1 MKGFNTKIKV
11 AFAYSLL
18 YAAFINTSAA
28 QEDNDPYIP
37 PSAYSYNYG
46 EMNNV
51 QTNVTT
57 LTSDLM
63 GDSIDPNTGTVSFT
77 HTDVSIPGN
86 FNIPVMIQRT
96 MSDPDSWYKES
107 LELGNWSLAI
117 PHVRGTY
124 ITPSA
129 DNFVHQTGPHSPWK
143 LGKAC
148 STTVRPSFFTFIE
161 SLSGTWRRYETS
173 SADYSGIRTISI
185 PGKGSAQIT
194 MRNGELL
201 NNKNWKVDCLNEGSY
216 SEGFLVTTTD
226 GTKYSFTHK
235 REIKSRKDHY
245 LARFEWS
252 CESGGQTYCQFPSE
266 APGDPSINPLG
277 PLPKNP
283 KARMDNIHAF
293 LQVTEIEDRYGNKV
307 NYIYDSNGELD
318 KIVASDGRLIDL
330 TFTGARLTTVTANGR
345 TWGYEYDLG
354 GAQSPDMLVKVT
366 QPDNR
371 TWEYEYNSSTGIDF
385 WSLNGQHSQT
395 DPLSPYYCQ
404 GFGFGNL
411 VTITHPSKVRGE
423 FKLKERCMGKA
434 EVPKVENFNPY
445 GQGALF
451 QSYLLPIHVQIFSIH
466 SKKLTFVDGEEY
478 EWNYEYARNGGY
490 FIGDNVNTQGRNM
503 LVPFGLINPVY
514 IPLHPSDKP
523 EHMNATFLKH
533 PDGSVDVKYFDRR
546 YGFTDGQLR
555 YSATFDSEGNALMS
569 KRLEYHNVVHC
580 QANTA
585 FRKYGYSGQMTPSLI
600 NFPEFVKTT
609 PCAGWVSFEQGHGA
623 IENQKVAKTT
633 TTYYDGANNS
643 TYTEEVDDYNTY
655 DVPRSFK
662 QSSDNAT
669 RFIKKTFRHD
679 TGRWLLNLPAKV
691 YVSDSE
697 FNDENN
703 GTLLSEMLYYSP
715 NHHSYPSMPFQEKWL
730 GQLRKTFKTYH
741 IGSGSTG
748 KKGKVKKVEMDVDD
762 SIKRWVS
769 FDDYKRGQTTLV
781 TVPARYDNGTMSL
794 SKVVDDN
801 GWVTRTT
808 DFNGTH
814 TYYGYDDAGDIS
826 YVDYTNDASAGV
838 NWSDLRFTW
847 DNAYEPKRTVEHCEL
862 NAARTSCSSTKLRVT
877 EFYDGFYRLKKSQ
890 SADLVGGNTRYQR
903 FEYNH
908 RNQTTFTSQVSTS
921 QNEMKGTTVE
931 FDALGRLISSSSSGL
946 GTVYEEYL
954 GNNTKRVTDGRGN
967 QTTTSYLAYGAPS
980 YQNAL
985 VIDSPENVTTSLSYD
1000 IFGNVRTITQAGLGK
1015 NGQSVSQTEYR
1026 SYDANNNLC
1035 LTVRSDVGATAFKH
1049 NAMGEMEW
1057 QAQGVSYNT
1066 STRACIAKPT
1076 SLAVDMTYDNLG
1088 TLWKVEYPDAT
1099 PDVVHVRDK
1108 NGNVIALTAGNVLQN
1123 YEYNNQNLLTKE
1135 TVRIPGKSAYV
1146 FKHDYSAQKFPAKL
1160 TYPDGMA
1167 VSFSPNGFG
1176 QSTTAEI
1183 PPVSG
1188 SLPYKFAHNVK
1199 YYPNG
1204 QMQSFTYGNGIE
1216 HTQLQ
1221 FNDAKLP
1228 SAVIHKKGS
1237 TDIVRLNY
1245 TYDDNANVKSITD
1258 GVNSAYSLTNMQY
1271 DGLDRLTST
1280 TGGTGI
1286 GSSVMKYDSF
1296 GNITYYKSKDR
1307 INHYNYSYTNNR
1319 LTAVAS
1325 SGAKQKDYTS
1335 FTYDARGN
1343 ITNNSHQSMEYN
1355 LANQMTSAKG
1365 TNTYLYDGFNR
1376 RVKQTDAKGTS
1387 YSVYSQ
1393 SGTLLMRDT
1402 NSGKINYIY
1411 LAGKLISKV
1420 GISESPDS
1428 SNQHYAPFGSVIEG
1442 EKDGVGYTGHK
1453 FDTDIGLSYMQ
1464 ARYYD
1469 PVIGRFY
1476 SNDPVGFRA
1485 VHSFNRYAY
1494 VNNNPYSYNDPT
1506 GMTME
1511 CVTDDDGN
1519 ETCTT
1524 TAKSPTKSFGQ
1535 GIKSYFQGVSNYVR
1549 HESRMLGYE
1558 GAGQSA
1564 QANFVEKE
1572 LLGLALQLGKQA
1584 TLDDLGLVM
1593 DQVDG
1598 FAVAGRFA
1606 SSAFV
1611 KDKVG
1616 GSIGVS
1622 FSVLAAAGD
1631 AYKAIEDIAVEFNLN
1646 VGTVDIN
1653 TPILQQVPDPL
1664 VRERIKTKLTEVGAR
1679 MFDGAH

>member
-1 MKGFNTKIKV
+1 MKGFKTQIKV
-11 AFAYSLL
+11 AFSLSIL
-18 YAAFINTSAA
+18 FVLPSENIQARQSS
-28 QEDNDPYIP
+28 DPYIP
-37 PSAYSYNYG
+37 PNAYTYNYG

-51 QTNVTT
+51 QTDVAT
-57 LTSDLM
+57 LTTELM
-63 GDSIDPNTGTVSFT
+63 GDSIDPNTGVVGFT
-77 HTDVSIPGN
+77 HTDVNIPGN
-86 FNIPVMIQRT
+86 FSIPVMIQRT
-96 MSDPDSWYKES
+96 MSDPDNWYKES

-124 ITPSA
+124 IRPTANNPVA
-129 DNFVHQTGPHSPWK
+129 QLGYDSPWMR
-143 LGKAC
+143 GQAC
-148 STTVRPSFFTFIE
+148 SKTDRPSFFSNTVE
-161 SLSGTWRRYETS
+161 LSNTDLRYETNQT
-173 SADYSGIRTISI
+173 DYSGIRTISI
-185 PGKGSAQIT
+185 PGKGSTQIT
-194 MRNGELL
+194 IKNGVLT
-201 NNKNWKVDCLNEGSY
+201 NSKNWKVDCLNVGSNN
-216 SEGFLVTTTD
+216 EGFLVTTPD
-226 GTKYSFTHK
+226 GTRYKFLHK
-235 REIKSRKDHY
+235 REMVSRKAHY
-245 LARFEWS
+245 LAR
-252 CESGGQTYCQFPSE
+252 
-266 APGDPSINPLG
+266 APVLCIGNPWCRLPPAPNDPSINPFG
-277 PLPKNP
+277 ELPSNP
-283 KARMDNIHAF
+283 KAKMDSIHAF

-307 NYIYDSNGELD
+307 NYIYGSDGELD
-318 KIVASDGRLIDL
+318 KIAATDGRLIDVSFSNGL
-330 TFTGARLTTVTANGR
+330 LSTVNANGR
-345 TWGYEYDLG
+345 LWTYHYERASTSAPY
-354 GAQSPDMLVKVT
+354 MLVKVV

-371 TWEYEYNSSTGIDF
+371 EWAFDYTHTVGQDL
-385 WSLNGQHSQT
+385 WSLEGRHSQT
-395 DPLSPYYCQ
+395 NPLVPYYCS
-404 GFGFGNL
+404 GFGYGKL
-411 VTITHPSKVRGE
+411 LTITHPSKVRGE
-423 FKLKERCMGKA
+423 FILQERCMGKA
-434 EVPKVENFNPY
+434 EVPKVENYNAY
-445 GQGALF
+445 GQGYLF
-451 QSYLLPIHVQIFSIH
+451 QSYLLPIHVQIFSLH
-466 SKKLTFVDGEEY
+466 SKTLTFADGEEY
-478 EWNYEYARNGGY
+478 AWSYDYSRNAGY
-490 FIGDNVNTQGRNM
+490 FLGDKSDENGRNN
-503 LVPFGLINPVY
+503 LNHIGASSSHI
-514 IPLHPSDKP
+514 IPLSELKQEADGHEHMP
-523 EHMNATFLKH
+523 EHMNATFVTH

-546 YGFTDGQLR
+546 YGFTDGQES
-555 YSATFDSEGNALMS
+555 YAASFDVNGRLMMS
-569 KRLEYHNVVHC
+569 KRIDYHNLNQCSIAPGFH
-580 QANTA
+580 
-585 FRKYGYSGQMTPSLI
+585 KYGFSLQATPAVPNAWVLSS
-600 NFPEFVKTT
+600 
-609 PCAGWVSFEQGHGA
+609 PCVGWRSFEQGHNA
-623 IENQKVAKTT
+623 IENQKIAKMTT
-633 TTYYDGANNS
+633 IYYDGTNNS
-643 TYTEEVDDYNTY
+643 TYIQEVDDYNTY

-669 RFIKKTFRHD
+669 RYIKKTFRHD
-679 TGRWLLNLPAKV
+679 TGRWLLNQPAKV
-691 YVSDSE
+691 FVS
-697 FNDENN
+697 NN
-703 GTLLSEMLYYSP
+703 AINTLFDDNLLSETTYYSAS
-715 NHHSYPSMPFQEKWL
+715 HASFPSMPYQEFWL
-730 GQLRKTFKTYH
+730 GQLKKTFRSYH
-741 IGSGSTG
+741 VGSNATEKYG
-748 KKGKVKKVEMDVDD
+748 KLRKVEMNVPLT
-762 SIKRWVS
+762 SNSSLNRWVR

-1428 SNQHYAPFGSVIEG
+1428 SSQHYAPFGSVIEG
-1442 EKDGVGYTGHK
+1442 EKDAVGYTGHK

-1476 SNDPVGFRA
+1476 SNDPVDFIGHLKRG
-1485 VHSFNRYAY
+1485 
-1494 VNNNPYSYNDPT
+1494 NNPAH
-1506 GMTME
+1506 G
-1511 CVTDDDGN
+1511 
-1519 ETCTT
+1519 
-1524 TAKSPTKSFGQ
+1524 FGRYLKWSSHF
-1535 GIKSYFQGVSNYVR
+1535 GHGFIVFPIPVFR
-1549 HESRMLGYE
+1549 FIR
-1558 GAGQSA
+1558 GQS
-1564 QANFVEKE
+1564 
-1572 LLGLALQLGKQA
+1572 
-1584 TLDDLGLVM
+1584 
-1593 DQVDG
+1593 
-1598 FAVAGRFA
+1598 
-1606 SSAFV
+1606 
-1611 KDKVG
+1611 
-1616 GSIGVS
+1616 
-1622 FSVLAAAGD
+1622 
-1631 AYKAIEDIAVEFNLN
+1631 
-1646 VGTVDIN
+1646 TV
-1653 TPILQQVPDPL
+1653 V
-1664 VRERIKTKLTEVGAR
+1664 
-1679 MFDGAH
+1679 